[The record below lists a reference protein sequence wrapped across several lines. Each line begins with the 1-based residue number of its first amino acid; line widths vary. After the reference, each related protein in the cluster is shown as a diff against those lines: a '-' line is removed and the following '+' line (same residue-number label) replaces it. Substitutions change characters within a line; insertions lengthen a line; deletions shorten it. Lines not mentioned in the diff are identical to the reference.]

1 MKKQRRRG
9 KGEGSIY
16 QRKGDKR
23 WVGSF
28 RTEDGSRKYVYGET
42 YAITLEKLRKAQ
54 REHQQGMVVTGPQ
67 TTITLRNYLED
78 WLETVRKPALR
89 VSTYVRYRGNLDNH
103 ILPKLGHIP
112 LRKLT
117 TEHIEAFYAMKL
129 KEGLSP
135 RSIRGMHGL
144 LHSALDH
151 AVQRKRIPI
160 NICEHISLPRVTK
173 HEIHPLTGDEAR
185 RLLETA
191 KGHRLEALLTVAIA
205 TGMRRGELLALRWRD
220 IDFHDGSLQIRRTVN
235 RIAGFRFVENEPKTV
250 KGRRKVSLPHFVL
263 EALKKHRLLQEEAR
277 RKAGT
282 SWQERDIV
290 FCNRNGDFLFP
301 DHVDDLFHKLLED
314 ADLPRVRFHDLRHSA
329 ATILLSLGV
338 HPKVVQELLGHSQIS
353 VTMDTYSHVLPS
365 LQKDVMDGL
374 DDFFGGEN
382 DFL

>member
-1 MKKQRRRG
+1 MKKQKRRG

-28 RTEDGSRKYVYGET
+28 RTEDGSRKYVYGDT
-42 YAITLEKLRKAQ
+42 YAEALEKLRKAQ
-54 REHQQGMVVTGPQ
+54 REHQQGMLVTGPQ

-78 WLETVRKPALR
+78 WLEIVRRPALR

-160 NICEHISLPRVTK
+160 NICEHISLPRVAK

-205 TGMRRGELLALRWRD
+205 TGM
-220 IDFHDGSLQIRRTVN
+220 
-235 RIAGFRFVENEPKTV
+235 
-250 KGRRKVSLPHFVL
+250 
-263 EALKKHRLLQEEAR
+263 
-277 RKAGT
+277 
-282 SWQERDIV
+282 
-290 FCNRNGDFLFP
+290 
-301 DHVDDLFHKLLED
+301 
-314 ADLPRVRFHDLRHSA
+314 
-329 ATILLSLGV
+329 
-338 HPKVVQELLGHSQIS
+338 
-353 VTMDTYSHVLPS
+353 
-365 LQKDVMDGL
+365 
-374 DDFFGGEN
+374 
-382 DFL
+382 